1 MTLSMRLRI
10 TLIALLFAV
19 MVKAQDNE
27 YII

>member
-1 MTLSMRLRI
+1 MTMSMRLRI

>member
-1 MTLSMRLRI
+1 MTMSMRLRI
-10 TLIALLFAV
+10 TLIAQLFAV